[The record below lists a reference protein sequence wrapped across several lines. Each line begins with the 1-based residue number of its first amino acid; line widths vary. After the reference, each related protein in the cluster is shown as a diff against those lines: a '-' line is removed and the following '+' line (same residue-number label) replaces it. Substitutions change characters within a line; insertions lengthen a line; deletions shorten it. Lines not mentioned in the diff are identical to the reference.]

1 MRKLSLRGHLSLIII
16 IIFLVLAA
24 LYLNLAYAHIYSKIQ
39 SAGLK
44 NVKQSVVYN
53 FNTTN
58 NRIASSSPIL
68 KYVALGD
75 SLTYGVGINN
85 YWESYP
91 YLVASNIADKNNEQT
106 LTLYNYSWPG
116 DKTSDLIA
124 KFLDSG
130 IKEKPGLVTILI
142 GVNDIHNQISASDF
156 KANYAKILSRL
167 KSETTADV
175 YVISIPYI
183 GADTLIMPPYNYYFN
198 YKTKQFNKI
207 IKDLADEYKVD
218 YVDLYTPTLSL
229 FKKTGDHYSVDLF
242 HPSASGYALWGKII
256 YDSINK

>member
-1 MRKLSLRGHLSLIII
+1 MIRISLRGHYLLLIIVV
-16 IIFLVLAA
+16 FLISMT
-24 LYLNLAYAHIYSKIQ
+24 LYLNLAYAHIYNKIQ
-39 SAGLK
+39 GTGLK
-44 NVKQSVVYN
+44 DIKQSVAYN
-53 FNTTN
+53 FNTTD

-75 SLTYGVGINN
+75 SLTYGVGTNN

-91 YLVASNIADKNNEQT
+91 YLVARDIADKNNGQAV
-106 LTLYNYSWPG
+106 TLYNYSWPG
-116 DKTSDLIA
+116 DKSSDLIT
-124 KFLDSG
+124 KFLNFS
-130 IKEKPGLVTILI
+130 IKEKPSVVTILI
-142 GVNDIHNQISASDF
+142 GVNDIHNQVSASDF
-156 KANYAKILSRL
+156 KANYVRILSRL
-167 KSETTADV
+167 KSETKADI
-175 YVISIPYI
+175 YAISIPYI
-183 GADTLIMPPYNYYFN
+183 GSDKLILPPYNYYFN

-207 IKDLADEYKVD
+207 IKDLAAEYKVN